1 MIEGNLAD
9 ISLPGLLQFLA
20 GETSKSYRIRLG
32 NGGHQGDVFICE
44 GELLVATFGLLEGLD
59 ALSEFLT
66 WTQGEFTI
74 ERLPSRFKN
83 TIKSNVRLRLD
94 TPGSFADQCAFL
106 SESSVGVN
114 TEIVPSRRFGTAQWQ
129 EALHVQPLEREDYVV
144 LGWIT
149 DGRTMRQAMRE
160 FQFDLKR
167 AIGILYRLLITRSVE
182 IVRPTY
188 LPETETHSQQ
198 EDIDRLAEER
208 LMRVVLEKKSR
219 RGTVE
224 FQAVDITGGQGR
236 KIGATADDTS
246 KSISTPAVPEPAAK
260 ATSGSTAQ
268 SREEEKEAHKEPTSN
283 APAKPK
289 PSENGFETG
298 PQPALRHSDI
308 QPASAEGKNRKQTLT
323 PAEVVREL
331 KASEPEDK
339 DKSDKDKADKEKNDG
354 AGKLIGKMKG
364 AVRDETA
371 PAVELDADEKSRTS
385 ALSSALSHTEDEA
398 KATKKSKRH
407 TEDNPR
413 DTKDLPAVEPDPMTT
428 LGSTKL
434 IDDEE
439 AEALEAKKAA
449 EEQEEM
455 EIEAKKVL
463 NVMASRALVPTN
475 FDERRTDPLPLVSI
489 DIERLLNST
498 FLLTDIGTLALSNP
512 SLDQLVQSVLLD
524 VERGKS
530 LLLVLT
536 DSNRSDSAM
545 LATYK
550 YCLDKGFIEHSDIV
564 MGLTVDLLLGRLEL
578 VQYLLQRRR
587 ITGDQLRDLSA
598 IATKQG
604 INIEKL
610 LVAAGYVLP
619 NDMERLL
626 AEKKR
631 FSGA

>member
-20 GETSKSYRIRLG
+20 GETTKSYRIRLG
-32 NGGHQGDVFICE
+32 KGGQQGDVFICE
-44 GELLVATFGLLEGLD
+44 SEVLVATFGLLEGLD

-66 WTQGEFTI
+66 WNQGEFTI

-94 TPGSFADQCAFL
+94 IPGSFADQCAFL
-106 SESSVGVN
+106 AESSVGVN
-114 TEIVPSRRFGTAQWQ
+114 TEIVPSRRFGTSEWQ
-129 EALHVQPLEREDYVV
+129 EALHVQPLEKEDYVV

-188 LPETETHSQQ
+188 LPETPDQD
-198 EDIDRLAEER
+198 DIDRLAEER
-208 LMRVVLEKKSR
+208 LMRVVLERKGR

-224 FQAVDITGGQGR
+224 FQAVDITGGEGR
-236 KIGATADDTS
+236 KMGATVDDTS
-246 KSISTPAVPEPAAK
+246 TSTSIPALGEQVINPAANS
-260 ATSGSTAQ
+260 ATAQ
-268 SREEEKEAHKEPTSN
+268 GKSQA
-283 APAKPK
+283 
-289 PSENGFETG
+289 SENGYETG
-298 PQPALRHSDI
+298 PQPALKHND
-308 QPASAEGKNRKQTLT
+308 AELKNPDGKNRKQTLT
-323 PAEVVREL
+323 PAEVVR
-331 KASEPEDK
+331 DG
-339 DKSDKDKADKEKNDG
+339 KEKNAEPADNDKTEN

-364 AVRDETA
+364 AVKDDAE
-371 PAVELDADEKSRTS
+371 PAEELGADEKARTS
-385 ALSSALSHTEDEA
+385 ALSQALSHTDDEV
-398 KATKKSKRH
+398 KTVKKSKRL
-407 TEDNPR
+407 TEDSPR
-413 DTKDLPAVEPDPMTT
+413 DTKDMPAVEPDPLTT

-439 AEALEAKKAA
+439 AAAIKVKKAA
-449 EEQEEM
+449 EQQEEM

-463 NVMASRALVPTN
+463 NVMASRALVPNN

-498 FLLTDIGTLALSNP
+498 FLLTDMGTLALSNP
-512 SLDQLVQSVLLD
+512 SLDKLVQSVLLD

-550 YCLDKGFIEHSDIV
+550 YCLDKGYIEHSDIV

-598 IATKQG
+598 ISTKQG

-619 NDMERLL
+619 NDMERLN

-631 FSGA
+631 FSGT

>member
-32 NGGHQGDVFICE
+32 NSGHQGDVFICE

-66 WTQGEFTI
+66 WNQGEFTI

-114 TEIVPSRRFGTAQWQ
+114 TEIVPSRRFGTAEWQ

-208 LMRVVLEKKSR
+208 LMRVVLEKKNR

-224 FQAVDITGGQGR
+224 FQAVDITGGEGR
-236 KIGATADDTS
+236 KIGATADDTN
-246 KSISTPAVPEPAAK
+246 KSAPPPVVSEPAAK
-260 ATSGSTAQ
+260 SDSGSAVQ
-268 SREEEKEAHKEPTSN
+268 AREEEKQAPKQPASN
-283 APAKPK
+283 APAKSK

-308 QPASAEGKNRKQTLT
+308 RPDSADGKSRKQTLT

-331 KASEPEDK
+331 KASGSEDK
-339 DKSDKDKADKEKNDG
+339 DTPDKDEADKEKNDD

-364 AVRDETA
+364 AVKDETA
-371 PAVELDADEKSRTS
+371 PAVEPDADEKSRTS
-385 ALSSALSHTEDEA
+385 ALSSALSHTEDEV

-413 DTKDLPAVEPDPMTT
+413 DTRDLPAVEPDPMTT

-439 AEALEAKKAA
+439 AEALKAKKAA

-550 YCLDKGFIEHSDIV
+550 YCLDKGYIEHSDIV

-631 FSGA
+631 FAGA

>member
-20 GETSKSYRIRLG
+20 GETTKSYRIRLG
-32 NGGHQGDVFICE
+32 KGGHQGDVFICE

-66 WTQGEFTI
+66 WNQGEFTI

-94 TPGSFADQCAFL
+94 LPGSFADQCAFL

-114 TEIVPSRRFGTAQWQ
+114 TEIVPSRTFGTADWQ
-129 EALHVQPLEREDYVV
+129 EALHVQPLEKEDYVV

-182 IVRPTY
+182 VVRPTY
-188 LPETETHSQQ
+188 LPEIPDQ

-224 FQAVDITGGQGR
+224 FQAVDITGGEGR
-236 KIGATADDTS
+236 KIGATIDDTS
-246 KSISTPAVPEPAAK
+246 TSTSIPAL
-260 ATSGSTAQ
+260 GAQ
-268 SREEEKEAHKEPTSN
+268 QIASPSARALEKEAAKEPASGGN
-283 APAKPK
+283 AAKSK
-289 PSENGFETG
+289 SSENGYETG
-298 PQPALRHSDI
+298 PQPALKRNDTE
-308 QPASAEGKNRKQTLT
+308 PANPDGKNRKNTLT
-323 PAEVVREL
+323 PAEVVRDG
-331 KASEPEDK
+331 KEP
-339 DKSDKDKADKEKNDG
+339 ADKNDN

-364 AVRDETA
+364 AVKEDAES
-371 PAVELDADEKSRTS
+371 ELDAEEKARAS
-385 ALSSALSHTEDEA
+385 ALSSALSHTDDEV
-398 KATKKSKRH
+398 KATKKSKRL
-407 TEDNPR
+407 TEDSPR

-434 IDDEE
+434 IDEEE
-439 AEALEAKKAA
+439 AEQLKTKKAA
-449 EEQEEM
+449 EEQEEI

-498 FLLTDIGTLALSNP
+498 FSLTDTGTLALGNP
-512 SLDQLVQSVLLD
+512 SLDKLVQSVLLD

-550 YCLDKGFIEHSDIV
+550 YCLDKGYIEHSDIV

-598 IATKQG
+598 ISTKQG

-619 NDMERLL
+619 NDMERLM

-631 FSGA
+631 FSGT

>member
-20 GETSKSYRIRLG
+20 GETTKSYRIRLG
-32 NGGHQGDVFICE
+32 KGGHQGDVFICE

-66 WTQGEFTI
+66 WNQGEFTI

-94 TPGSFADQCAFL
+94 LPGSFADQCAFL

-114 TEIVPSRRFGTAQWQ
+114 TEIVPSRTFGTSEWQ
-129 EALHVQPLEREDYVV
+129 EALHVQPLEKEDYVV

-188 LPETETHSQQ
+188 LPEVPDQG
-198 EDIDRLAEER
+198 DIDRLAEER
-208 LMRVVLEKKSR
+208 LQRVVLEKKNR

-224 FQAVDITGGQGR
+224 FQAVDITGGEGR

-246 KSISTPAVPEPAAK
+246 TSTSIPALGSQTGSPASTSSEKEPQKKPASGGNAAK
-260 ATSGSTAQ
+260 SKA
-268 SREEEKEAHKEPTSN
+268 
-283 APAKPK
+283 
-289 PSENGFETG
+289 SENGFETG
-298 PQPALRHSDI
+298 PQPALKRDDVE
-308 QPASAEGKNRKQTLT
+308 PANTDGKNRKNTLT
-323 PAEVVREL
+323 PAEVVRDG
-331 KASEPEDK
+331 KEP
-339 DKSDKDKADKEKNDG
+339 ADNDKNDN

-364 AVRDETA
+364 AVKEDAGPKADLDEEDKA
-371 PAVELDADEKSRTS
+371 RAS
-385 ALSSALSHTEDEA
+385 ALSQALSHTDDEV
-398 KATKKSKRH
+398 KATKKSKRLS
-407 TEDNPR
+407 EDSPR
-413 DTKDLPAVEPDPMTT
+413 DTRDLPAVEPDPLTT
-428 LGSTKL
+428 LGSTKV
-434 IDDEE
+434 IEAQE
-439 AEALEAKKAA
+439 AEALLAKKAA
-449 EEQEEM
+449 EEQEEI

-498 FLLTDIGTLALSNP
+498 FNLTDMGTLALGNP
-512 SLDQLVQSVLLD
+512 SLDKLVQSVLLD

-550 YCLDKGFIEHSDIV
+550 YCLDKGYIEHSDIV

-598 IATKQG
+598 ISTKQG

-619 NDMERLL
+619 NDMDRLNN
-626 AEKKR
+626 EKKR
-631 FSGA
+631 FSGT